1 MQVAEGVGGDIP
13 AEVVVVADKAVR
25 TLKYVYA
32 VAAGHAVVKVSWLEV
47 RLQSVHLACVDA
59 PLGLSPRGGG

>member
-1 MQVAEGVGGDIP
+1 MQAAEGGGGDAP
-13 AEVVVVADKAVR
+13 AEVVVVSDRAMR

-47 RLQSVHLACVDA
+47 RLQ
-59 PLGLSPRGGG
+59 PLPKAYIEPPIIESPR